1 MHGEYAF
8 VGHGE
13 VALALLRA
21 LFLLLFA
28 ILMRIDLFDVF
39 KDYFSHVLLLLLYIA
54 GRSGKITGACRAV
67 RTDGEFECPVGRNG
81 LTVHGGTVGKVKFG
95 AAVLQQAHG
104 VGVSTVVAAVA

>member
-13 VALALLRA
+13 VAPALLRA

-39 KDYFSHVLLLLLYIA
+39 KDYFSHVLLLLLYIG
-54 GRSGKITGACRAV
+54 GRSGKITGA
-67 RTDGEFECPVGRNG
+67 
-81 LTVHGGTVGKVKFG
+81 
-95 AAVLQQAHG
+95 
-104 VGVSTVVAAVA
+104 